1 VTDSNVPLPSSP
13 TPKYAWRLLRAGP
26 LRLDGGSMFGVVPR
40 ALWSREVP
48 FDDQGRIELAHNCLL
63 LQRPMP
69 DQSSIPVGSASRTV
83 SPPLAGT
90 VRSADPTKSG
100 TGGAERILIETGSG
114 NKFDPKS
121 RRIFGLTDYWIADAL
136 AEAGCRREDVTH
148 AIVTHLHF
156 DHAGGLT
163 CRADGGEAVAVPS
176 FPNATIYVQRR
187 EWDDALVNNSV
198 MTRTYLPENLEPI
211 REQVRLIE
219 SPLPFPPGYHPRRDE
234 PPMVSAES
242 RMLEILPGIRVLAV
256 PGHTWGQQAVLFT
269 DEQDRT
275 VVFPA
280 DLLPTAHHVGA
291 AYNMAYDVEPYT
303 STVTRRWFLE
313 AAAANDWL
321 LVLDHEAGNPC
332 QRVKAEGK
340 GWFKLEAVNDC
351 AISGPACG
359 AWTGS

>member
-1 VTDSNVPLPSSP
+1 MAPGED
-13 TPKYAWRLLRAGP
+13 
-26 LRLDGGSMFGVVPR
+26 
-40 ALWSREVP
+40 RE
-48 FDDQGRIELAHNCLL
+48 N
-63 LQRPMP
+63 M
-69 DQSSIPVGSASRTV
+69 
-83 SPPLAGT
+83 
-90 VRSADPTKSG
+90 VRSADPTESG
-100 TGGAERILIETGSG
+100 TAGPERILIETGSG

>member
-1 VTDSNVPLPSSP
+1 
-13 TPKYAWRLLRAGP
+13 
-26 LRLDGGSMFGVVPR
+26 M
-40 ALWSREVP
+40 
-48 FDDQGRIELAHNCLL
+48 
-63 LQRPMP
+63 
-69 DQSSIPVGSASRTV
+69 
-83 SPPLAGT
+83 
-90 VRSADPTKSG
+90 VRSAGPAKSATAG
-100 TGGAERILIETGSG
+100 PEHILIETGSG
-114 NKFDPKS
+114 NKFDAKS
-121 RRIFGLTDYWIADAL
+121 QRIFGLTDYWIADAL

-163 CRADGGEAVAVPS
+163 CRADVGEPVAVPS
-176 FPNATIYVQRR
+176 FPNANVYVQRR
-187 EWDDALVNNSV
+187 EWEDALANHSV
-198 MTRTYLPENLEPI
+198 MTRTYLTENLEPI

-234 PPMVSAES
+234 PPIASAES

-280 DLLPTAHHVGA
+280 DLLPTVHHVGA

-321 LVLDHEAGNPC
+321 LVLDHEPGNPC
-332 QRVKAEGK
+332 QRVKADGK
-340 GWFKLEAVNDC
+340 GWFKLEAAAV
-351 AISGPACG
+351 
-359 AWTGS
+359 GS